1 MRPRNARPVRCVE
14 TGRVFES
21 GTMAARMMGVSQS
34 CLYNVLCGN
43 AQTCAGYHWEYA
55 DGQGAKKKPDK
66 PRSRPTMTITE
77 VQEEARRRSE
87 QTGRHVRYKHIQIE
101 ETVALIRQR
110 EALERLKKEGK
121 R

>member
-1 MRPRNARPVRCVE
+1 MKARNARPVRCVE

-21 GTMAARMMGVSQS
+21 GTMAARMMGVSQTG
-34 CLYNVLCGN
+34 LYNALSGN

-55 DGQGAKKKPDK
+55 DGQQNPTTIDK
-66 PRSRPTMTITE
+66 PRSRPAMTISE

-101 ETVALIRQR
+101 ETLALIRKR
-110 EALERLKKEGK
+110 DKLDKLKKEAK
-121 R
+121 